1 MFEDF
6 SDFIDL
12 DFQHLVP
19 HPERMVCNIA
29 QPLKNAN
36 AENEKTEK
44 RTMGG
49 KDWMSRKK
57 NTAAPAVRRLIQS
70 FTREETDQ
78 TRGVRGT
85 VIHNRIVKFVDRKE
99 LAFQLV
105 KLSARGLQVGIHEFR
120 RDIDLRNAGLN

>member
-1 MFEDF
+1 
-6 SDFIDL
+6 
-12 DFQHLVP
+12 
-19 HPERMVCNIA
+19 
-29 QPLKNAN
+29 
-36 AENEKTEK
+36 
-44 RTMGG
+44 MGG

-99 LAFQLV
+99 LAVQLV

-120 RDIDLRNAGLN
+120 RDIDLRNAGLVSKKALVKVLAGGSISTAVEVHADAFSKKAEEAIVAAGGKAIKPEK